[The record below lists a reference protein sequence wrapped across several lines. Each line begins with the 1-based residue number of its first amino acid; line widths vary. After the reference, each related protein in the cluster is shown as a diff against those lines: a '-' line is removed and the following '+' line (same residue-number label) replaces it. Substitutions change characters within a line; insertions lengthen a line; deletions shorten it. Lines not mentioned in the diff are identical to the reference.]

1 MGALRRCRRDV
12 GPRRGAG
19 RARCRGSRGRS
30 RSGRP
35 NSRSSGGGSHR
46 SRRCHRRRRGVTSR
60 LGRRSYPPEEVVAF
74 GEFPHPVGVRLVHAR
89 RGRPDSDT
97 EALAELKALRVGDPQ
112 LARQVVDPHLPR
124 HAVLPPTPSR
134 SAWNRER
141 LGAATI
147 RLQSGN
153 QILCGAWPYVPAE
166 RTPQPVRCHGPL
178 EADPIGR
185 ADPCSPAGQCASRLQ
200 SITYEGDPDES
211 VDRTGPPAADAG
223 AAPRGVCGSYDT
235 LPPSVAAPGALLVAT
250 SVPTDPAADPVH
262 SSRETV
268 GPPSAGLQTCS
279 PVSESRT
286 HSPSAQ
292 STFP

>member
-1 MGALRRCRRDV
+1 MRGCGRDV
-12 GPRRGAG
+12 GPRGGAD
-19 RARCRGSRGRS
+19 RARRRGSR

-35 NSRSSGGGSHR
+35 HSRSRSRRGRNSGGGSHR
-46 SRRCHRRRRGVTSR
+46 SRRRRGVTSS
-60 LGRRSYPPEEVVAF
+60 LGRRSFAPEEVVAF
-74 GEFPHPVGVRLVHAR
+74 GEFPYPVGVRLVHAR
-89 RGRPDSDT
+89 RGRPDPDT
-97 EALAELKALRVGDPQ
+97 EALTEFEALRVGDPQ
-112 LARQVVDPHLPR
+112 LARQVVDPHLLR
-124 HAVLPPTPSR
+124 HDVLPPTPSR

-147 RLQSGN
+147 RLQGRN

-178 EADPIGR
+178 EADPIGC
-185 ADPCSPAGQCASRLQ
+185 ADPCSPAGQRASRLQ

-211 VDRTGPPAADAG
+211 VDRTGTPAADAG
-223 AAPRGVCGSYDT
+223 AAPRGACGSYDT
-235 LPPSVAAPGALLVAT
+235 LPPSVAAPGALVAT
-250 SVPTDPAADPVH
+250 SVPADPAAAPVH